1 MTQSHPTSGAEP
13 EIDCPVSLE
22 VLGAVYRADEYDLP
36 QILEQIPAL
45 KRAQL
50 ATYLYGKSHMHQ
62 LGLKVA
68 RACDREDLLRV
79 AGEIGAV
86 IHGQA
91 EIGSVIHGQAHL
103 KPSRPAVDP
112 AAALTKHKPMP
123 GQKKVSLAGAAKPA
137 ISLGGSAKVRNFD

>member
-1 MTQSHPTSGAEP
+1 MTQAHPTSGAEP
-13 EIDCPVSLE
+13 DIACPVSLE
-22 VLGAVYRADEYDLP
+22 LLGEVYRADDYDFP
-36 QILEQIPAL
+36 EIVERIPPL

-50 ATYLYGKSHMHQ
+50 AAYLYGKSHMHQ

-68 RACDREDLLRV
+68 RACDREDLMRV

-91 EIGSVIHGQAHL
+91 HL
-103 KPSRPAVDP
+103 KPAKPSVDA
-112 AAALTKHKPMP
+112 AAALTKHKPLP
-123 GQKKVSLAGAAKPA
+123 GQKKVSLAGAAKGAPKPA

>member
-1 MTQSHPTSGAEP
+1 MTQAHPTSGAEP
-13 EIDCPVSLE
+13 EINCPVSLE
-22 VLGAVYRADEYDLP
+22 VLGSVYRADEYDLP
-36 QILEQIPAL
+36 MILEQIPPL

-68 RACDREDLLRV
+68 RACDREDLIRV
-79 AGEIGAV
+79 AG
-86 IHGQA
+86 

-103 KPSRPAVDP
+103 KPAKPAPDVT
-112 AAALTKHKPMP
+112 AALTKHKPLP

-137 ISLGGSAKVRNFD
+137 ISLGGSAKIRNFD

>member
-1 MTQSHPTSGAEP
+1 MTQAHPTSGAEP

-22 VLGAVYRADEYDLP
+22 VLGSVYRADEYDLP
-36 QILEQIPAL
+36 MILEQIPPL

-68 RACDREDLLRV
+68 RSCDREDLIRV
-79 AGEIGAV
+79 AG
-86 IHGQA
+86 

-103 KPSRPAVDP
+103 KPSKPTPDP
-112 AAALTKHKPMP
+112 AAALTKHKPLP

-137 ISLGGSAKVRNFD
+137 ISLGGSAKIRNFE

>member
-1 MTQSHPTSGAEP
+1 MTQAHPTSGAEP

-22 VLGAVYRADEYDLP
+22 VLGSVYRADEYDLP
-36 QILEQIPAL
+36 EILGQIPAL
-45 KRAQL
+45 KRAQF
-50 ATYLYGKSHMHQ
+50 AAYLYGKSHTHQ

-68 RACDREDLLRV
+68 RACDREDLIRV

-91 EIGSVIHGQAHL
+91 HL
-103 KPSRPAVDP
+103 KPAKPVPDA
-112 AAALTKHKPMP
+112 AAALTKHKPIP
-123 GQKKVSLAGAAKPA
+123 GQKKVSLAGAAKPT

>member
-13 EIDCPVSLE
+13 EIDCPVTLE
-22 VLGAVYRADEYDLP
+22 VLGSVYRADEYDLP
-36 QILEQIPAL
+36 LILAEIPAL

-68 RACDREDLLRV
+68 RACDREDLIRV
-79 AGEIGAV
+79 AG
-86 IHGQA
+86 

-103 KPSRPAVDP
+103 KPGKPAVDV
-112 AAALTKHKPMP
+112 AVELTKHKPLP
-123 GQKKVSLAGAAKPA
+123 GQKKVSLAGAAKGAPKPA
-137 ISLGGSAKVRNFD
+137 ISLGGSAKIRNFD

>member
-22 VLGAVYRADEYDLP
+22 ILGAVYRADDYDLP
-36 QILEQIPAL
+36 EILERIPPL

-68 RACDREDLLRV
+68 RACDREDLIRV
-79 AGEIGAV
+79 AG
-86 IHGQA
+86 

-103 KPSRPAVDP
+103 KPSRPAPDP
-112 AAALTKHKPMP
+112 TAALTKHKPMP
-123 GQKKVSLAGAAKPA
+123 GQKKVSLAGAAKGEAKPA
-137 ISLGGSAKVRNFD
+137 ISLGGSAKIRNFD